1 MFGFSNNQKGEASLF
16 EKYSIDFN
24 HKYGEGGYG
33 ATYACKE
40 KASGEDRAVK
50 IVDTR
55 RMKKESVQKDLVA
68 EIGDRQDEINVC
80 DLAVD
85 CTKVCLG

>member
-1 MFGFSNNQKGEASLF
+1 MNRERRS
-16 EKYSIDFN
+16 DFFV
-24 HKYGEGGYG
+24 ERLMC
-33 ATYACKE
+33 A
-40 KASGEDRAVK
+40 
-50 IVDTR
+50 
-55 RMKKESVQKDLVA
+55 KESVQKDLVA